1 MKDKFVT
8 KIGFEI
14 FEVSADGLLKKPT
27 ENDYGNVYSVFN
39 EIYDTEE
46 EAILAIEEKYQED
59 YVELVIIRSVSRT
72 VEYYN

>member
-27 ENDYGNVYSVFN
+27 ENDYGNVYNVFN